1 MVDDASG
8 LNTRELRGYV
18 QRVGDRWPLERAL
31 LGGDPVGAG
40 DNSDYVVIFVSMG
53 FDGVQWLER
62 VRTAGSLW
70 DAAEMG
76 GRVEVH
82 CYTPVEFERKRAAM
96 PDVRDAA
103 ERGVDL
109 LSA

>member
-1 MVDDASG
+1 VDDRSG
-8 LNTRELRGYV
+8 LNTRELQRYLR
-18 QRVGDRWPLERAL
+18 RVGDRWPIEHAVV
-31 LGGDPVGAG
+31 GGAPVGAG
-40 DNSDYVVIFVSMG
+40 DNSDYVVVLVSQR
-53 FDGVQWLER
+53 FDGVPWLER

-76 GRVEVH
+76 GRAEVH
-82 CYTPVEFERKRAAM
+82 CYTPVEFERKRAAL

-103 ERGVDL
+103 DRGVDL